1 VRERRR
7 GAGASVDQVRIP
19 LRSAARGIAAAA
31 VLGLT
36 ACAGEA
42 PAPAPAPPAAAG
54 TAAAGGAPPPAPAAT
69 AGEPRVLVGGLE
81 VPWGIAFLPDGDALV
96 TERRSAR
103 LLRVAPD
110 GTVTPLGVV
119 AGVAP
124 AGEGGLLGVA
134 VSPGFATDRAVFVA
148 YTSATDNR
156 VVRLRVADDGTVDGA
171 AQQVVVSGIP
181 KAGIHNGSGLAFGP
195 DGFLYV
201 GTGDAGRREPAQD
214 PADLGGKILRVTP
227 DGAPAPGNP
236 GGTAVFSSGHR
247 NVQGLAF
254 APDGRLYAAEF
265 GQNRFDEINAITPG
279 GNYGWPETE
288 GVARQSGF
296 ADPLVT
302 WATDDASPSG
312 LAAAGGALWAA
323 GLRGERLWRVPLTGP
338 GTLGTPEALL
348 TGEYGRLRAVA
359 PTPDGSALWVT
370 TSNRDGRGDPTA
382 DDDRILVVPLA

>member
-1 VRERRR
+1 MRERGHR
-7 GAGASVDQVRIP
+7 AGASVDQVRIP
-19 LRSAARGIAAAA
+19 VRNAIRGVAAAA
-31 VLGLT
+31 VLALT

-42 PAPAPAPPAAAG
+42 AAPTTPPPAAASPPAASGPTAPPAAL
-54 TAAAGGAPPPAPAAT
+54 AAA
-69 AGEPRVLVGGLE
+69 EPRVLVGGLE
-81 VPWGIAFLPDGDALV
+81 VPWGIAFLPDGAALV
-96 TERRSAR
+96 TERESAR
-103 LLRVAPD
+103 LLRVGAD

-134 VSPGFATDRAVFVA
+134 VSPAFATDRAVFVA

-156 VVRLRVADDGTVDGA
+156 VVRLRVADDGTVDGT

-236 GGTAVFSSGHR
+236 GGTAVYSSGHR

-254 APDGRLYAAEF
+254 GPDGQLYAAEF

-296 ADPLVT
+296 TDPLVT
-302 WATDDASPSG
+302 WSTDDASPSG
-312 LAAAGGALWAA
+312 LASAGGALWAA
-323 GLRGERLWRVPLTGP
+323 GLRGERLWRVPLAGP
-338 GTLGTPEALL
+338 GAVGTPEALL
-348 TGEYGRLRAVA
+348 AGEYGRLRAVA
-359 PTPDGSALWVT
+359 PTPDGRALWIT
-370 TSNRDGRGDPTA
+370 TSNRDGRGDPTS